1 MKSKMRFKFCGGLD
15 CPDWL
20 LAALASLAKLSSIK
34 VRSGANQLAR
44 AMAEGRLEP
53 KILTAV
59 CEKLTNS
66 EAVAAVHE
74 VLKLALRTQVEEAVL
89 IDELQQLGLPR
100 EHSTGLG
107 KAYAESRARAVERL
121 REDFVHQKGE
131 ISFKLKTVD
140 GDQFIVISIGEEGF
154 VMGIG
159 QARILL
165 EELKQ
170 ARRAIE
176 NYA

>member
-1 MKSKMRFKFCGGLD
+1 MRFKFCGGLD

-20 LAALASLAKLSSIK
+20 LAAFASLAKVSSIK
-34 VRSGANQLAR
+34 VRSGAGQLAR
-44 AMAEGRLEP
+44 AMAEGRVDSETL
-53 KILTAV
+53 AAAR
-59 CEKLTNS
+59 EKLTNS
-66 EAVAAVHE
+66 EDVAAVHE
-74 VLKLALRTQVEEAVL
+74 VLKLALRSQVEEAVL

-107 KAYAESRARAVERL
+107 KAYAEFKARAVERL

-131 ISFKLKTVD
+131 ISFRQKIVD
-140 GDQFIVISIGEEGF
+140 GDRLIVVSAGDDDF

-159 QARILL
+159 QARVLL

-170 ARRAIE
+170 ALNAID
-176 NYA
+176 NCI